1 MPFFI
6 HSGAGALFQRW
17 TIALLI
23 TCWKCLYCR
32 PQPLIV
38 AGKWLSFSRC
48 VHAHILSA
56 HPDTICLFYPTA
68 ALRVIMPGRTT
79 ALFVRQNE
87 IRGEETTGEARQQGT
102 DAIQWHPFVTAN
114 CCAVGSG
121 SQGEAL
127 LLMWTMFM
135 KDAQVPVALERL
147 KFFLL
152 DGVLFLQCSPK
163 AQVQSTYICSTWP
176 GRALCEA
183 ASVHLPHEE
192 SAILLTL
199 AHSFTFWHALL
210 YSRSVSHRCPSL
222 SSKRRRPREAYQV
235 QTHRPLESTWRRYLG
250 RVALQGWRSRS
261 KLWGRT

>member
-38 AGKWLSFSRC
+38 TGKWLSFSRC

-79 ALFVRQNE
+79 ALFVRRNE

-102 DAIQWHPFVTAN
+102 DAIQRHPFVTAN
-114 CCAVGSG
+114 FCAVGSG

-163 AQVQSTYICSTWP
+163 VQVQSISGARDPAELCVKRHEFIFLTKKVRYCSHSRTHSHSDTRCCILAP
-176 GRALCEA
+176 YLTVALPWVQSGDAPEKHTKCR
-183 ASVHLPHEE
+183 HTDPWNPHEE
-192 SAILLTL
+192 DT
-199 AHSFTFWHALL
+199 
-210 YSRSVSHRCPSL
+210 
-222 SSKRRRPREAYQV
+222 
-235 QTHRPLESTWRRYLG
+235 
-250 RVALQGWRSRS
+250 
-261 KLWGRT
+261 